1 MYGYP
6 LLTFN
11 STLSNFNGFTF
22 HSHYCMQLRLDI
34 DKAHP
39 PTQEAC
45 WNVLKCG
52 VRQRCYRLKQ
62 TYFNGVPANQIRT
75 TSHAPCMSNAQWC
88 ELVETWSSAKNK
100 VCVNPSI
107 SCLVLLR
114 STCAT
119 I

>member
-11 STLSNFNGFTF
+11 SALSNFNGFTF
-22 HSHYCMQLRLDI
+22 HSHYSMQSRLDI

-45 WNVLKCG
+45 WNVLQCG
-52 VRQRCYRLKQ
+52 VRQGHYRLKQ
-62 TYFNGVPANQIRT
+62 TYLNGVPSNQIRT
-75 TSHAPCMSNAQWC
+75 SSPIPCMSNAQWC

-100 VCVNPSI
+100 VYENQSI
-107 SCLVLLR
+107 SILVLLL
-114 STCAT
+114 
-119 I
+119 

>member
-11 STLSNFNGFTF
+11 SALSNFNKFTF
-22 HSHYCMQLRLDI
+22 HSQYCMQSRLDI

-45 WNVLKCG
+45 WIVLQSW
-52 VRQRCYRLKQ
+52 VRQACYKLKQ

-75 TSHAPCMSNAQWC
+75 TSPVPCMTNAQWC

-107 SCLVLLR
+107 SYLVLLW
-114 STCAT
+114 STCA
-119 I
+119 IV